1 MKLLEGK
8 NIVITGASRGI
19 GKAIA
24 LLFAK
29 HGANIV
35 FTHISSED
43 EVTELK
49 NELSNEGV
57 RVSAFKSDA
66 SHFESSQNLI
76 DKIVCDFGTVDV
88 LVNNAGIT
96 KDNLLMRMNEEDFNQ
111 VMKVNMNSVF
121 NLTKAVLRPMIKQ
134 RSGSIINMSSVVGLK
149 GNAGQSNYSASKS
162 GMQGFSRAFARE
174 VGSRNI
180 TVNTVSPGFIETDM
194 TSQLPEEGKK
204 IMLEKIPLGRMGSPQ
219 EVACVVKFLA
229 SSPGDYITGE
239 TIHVNGGLY
248 MS

>member
-1 MKLLEGK
+1 MTNRK
-8 NIVITGASRGI
+8 NVILVTGATRGI
-19 GKAIA
+19 GKSIA
-24 LLFAK
+24 CSLVCSDNYIVGTATSEQ
-29 HGANIV
+29 GAQSITNYMK
-35 FTHISSED
+35 
-43 EVTELK
+43 ELK
-49 NELSNEGV
+49 INGIGRLLDVTNG
-57 RVSAFKSDA
+57 
-66 SHFESSQNLI
+66 ESVNNLI
-76 DKIVCDFGTVDV
+76 SEISDSIGPPTI

-96 KDNLLMRMNEEDFNQ
+96 RDQLLMRMNEEDWDDVLETNLKSIYRLSKACLRGM
-111 VMKVNMNSVF
+111 MKN
-121 NLTKAVLRPMIKQ
+121 RWG
-134 RSGSIINMSSVVGLK
+134 RIINVGSVVGSM
-149 GNAGQSNYSASKS
+149 GNSGQSNYSASKS
-162 GMQGFSRAFARE
+162 GMQGFSRALARE

-229 SSPGDYITGE
+229 SSSGDYITGE

>member
-1 MKLLEGK
+1 MTDCK
-8 NIVITGASRGI
+8 NVILVTGATRGI
-19 GKAIA
+19 GKSIA
-24 LLFAK
+24 CSLVCSDNYIVGTATSK
-29 HGANIV
+29 QGAESITNYMKERKINGIGRV
-35 FTHISSED
+35 LD
-43 EVTELK
+43 VT
-49 NELSNEGV
+49 NG
-57 RVSAFKSDA
+57 
-66 SHFESSQNLI
+66 ESVNNLI
-76 DKIVCDFGTVDV
+76 SEISDSIGPPTI

-96 KDNLLMRMNEEDFNQ
+96 RDQLLMRMNEEDWDN
-111 VMKVNMNSVF
+111 VLETNLKSIYRLSKACLRGMMKN
-121 NLTKAVLRPMIKQ
+121 RWG
-134 RSGSIINMSSVVGLK
+134 RIINVGSVVGSM
-149 GNAGQSNYSASKS
+149 GNSGQSNYSASKS
-162 GMQGFSRAFARE
+162 GVQGFSRALARE

-229 SSPGDYITGE
+229 SSSGDYITGE

>member
-1 MKLLEGK
+1 MCSDNYIVGTATSEQGAQSITNYMKELK
-8 NIVITGASRGI
+8 INGI
-19 GKAIA
+19 GRV
-24 LLFAK
+24 L
-29 HGANIV
+29 
-35 FTHISSED
+35 D
-43 EVTELK
+43 VT
-49 NELSNEGV
+49 NG
-57 RVSAFKSDA
+57 
-66 SHFESSQNLI
+66 ESVNNLI
-76 DKIVCDFGTVDV
+76 SEISDSIGPPTI

-96 KDNLLMRMNEEDFNQ
+96 RDQLLMRMNEEDWDDVLETNLKSIYRLSKACLRGM
-111 VMKVNMNSVF
+111 MKN
-121 NLTKAVLRPMIKQ
+121 RWG
-134 RSGSIINMSSVVGLK
+134 RIINVGSVVGSM
-149 GNAGQSNYSASKS
+149 GNSGQSNYSASKS
-162 GMQGFSRAFARE
+162 GMQGFSRALARE

-229 SSPGDYITGE
+229 SSSGDYITGE

>member
-1 MKLLEGK
+1 MTDCK
-8 NIVITGASRGI
+8 NVILVTGATRGI
-19 GKAIA
+19 GKSIA
-24 LLFAK
+24 CSLVCSDNYIVGTATSEQ
-29 HGANIV
+29 GAESITNYMK
-35 FTHISSED
+35 
-43 EVTELK
+43 ELK
-49 NELSNEGV
+49 INGIG
-57 RVSAFKSDA
+57 RVLDVTNG
-66 SHFESSQNLI
+66 ESVNNLI
-76 DKIVCDFGTVDV
+76 SEISDSIGPPTI

-96 KDNLLMRMNEEDFNQ
+96 RDQLLMRMNEEDWDDVLETNLKSIYRLSKACLRGM
-111 VMKVNMNSVF
+111 MKN
-121 NLTKAVLRPMIKQ
+121 RWG
-134 RSGSIINMSSVVGLK
+134 RIINVGSVVGSR
-149 GNAGQSNYSASKS
+149 GNSGQSNYSASKA
-162 GMQGFSRAFARE
+162 GMQGFSRALARE

-229 SSPGDYITGE
+229 SSSGDYITGE